1 MQWTGKW
8 NFGVSIDSQK
18 LFDADVT
25 YLLDSITQ
33 LCVCLCVSEGMY
45 TIPFPSSKFKL
56 VFRPKGMV
64 YVTL

>member
-1 MQWTGKW
+1 MQ
-8 NFGVSIDSQK
+8 
-18 LFDADVT
+18 DVT

-45 TIPFPSSKFKL
+45 AIPFPSSKFKL

-64 YVTL
+64 YVAL